1 MADEVIREV
10 RRVRHEISRRCGHDP
25 RQVVAWCRKYQDELK
40 RSGNFR
46 FCQPQPDESNAPST
60 TESGTSERACS

>member
-25 RQVVAWCRKYQDELK
+25 QQVVAWYRAYQDELK
-40 RSGNFR
+40 RSGKYR
-46 FCQPQPDESNAPST
+46 FYQPDESNDAAATS
-60 TESGTSERACS
+60 SGTGERVST